1 MQTGSRLTAFV
12 PSTDLARSE
21 AFYATVLGLPVREL
35 TPYAL
40 VLDGLGTELRVTLV
54 TERAAADYTVLGW
67 VVDDLDESVRDLVAR
82 GVRFLRYDGM
92 DQDDLGGWRSP
103 SGARIA
109 WFSDPDGNT
118 LSLQQPA
125 PSLQQPAPN

>member
-21 AFYATVLGLPVREL
+21 AFYASVLGLPVREL

-54 TERAAADYTVLGW
+54 NERPTADYTVLGW
-67 VVDDLDESVRDLVAR
+67 VVDDLDASVRDLVAR
-82 GVRFLRYDGM
+82 GVRFLRYEGM
-92 DQDDLGGWRSP
+92 DQDALGAWRSP

-109 WFSDPDGNT
+109 WFSDPDGNV

-125 PSLQQPAPN
+125 PD